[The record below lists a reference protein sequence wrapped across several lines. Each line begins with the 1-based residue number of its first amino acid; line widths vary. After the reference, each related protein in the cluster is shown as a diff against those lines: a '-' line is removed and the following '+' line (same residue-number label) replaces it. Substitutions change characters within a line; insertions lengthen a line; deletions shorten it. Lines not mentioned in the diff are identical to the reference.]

1 MQGCLYSSDYTI
13 NHNENEVKMKNRSH
27 RYDANRPRSRHEHKY
42 NKYKKCLSILMLI
55 CIKQHLSN
63 I

>member
-1 MQGCLYSSDYTI
+1 M
-13 NHNENEVKMKNRSH
+13 MKNRSNIYYKNLGT
-27 RYDANRPRSRHEHKY
+27 RKNRPLPRHEHKY
-42 NKYKKCLSILMLI
+42 SKYKKCMMII